1 MMSPPGRPY
10 LRHWWTSARK
20 PSRQHPPTLFSPT
33 PSCAGVC
40 SNGFDSLNRQH
51 RLQPRPRLDEVAQGI
66 TLKHLDEGIAR
77 AFQGFAQH
85 TIRQNLARALTGSK
99 HVAMAMSGS
108 VRRTTSP
115 SLIALAEFARRKPP
129 CCPQSLRIPT
139 CSRTVPGC
147 SSR

>member
-1 MMSPPGRPY
+1 MSPPGRPY

-20 PSRQHPPTLFSPT
+20 PSRQHPPTLFSPA

-77 AFQGFAQH
+77 VPRLCATHNKAKSRKGVDGLETRRDGHVRLCTAY
-85 TIRQNLARALTGSK
+85 NLTELNCLSRVCETQA
-99 HVAMAMSGS
+99 AML
-108 VRRTTSP
+108 P
-115 SLIALAEFARRKPP
+115 PIAADPDMLPDSAWLLL
-129 CCPQSLRIPT
+129 SMI
-139 CSRTVPGC
+139 
-147 SSR
+147 